1 LIGFFVNMLVMRT
14 DMSGNPSF
22 RELLERVKQMTL
34 AAYQHQDLPF
44 EQIIEMLQPERTFS
58 RTPLYQVEF
67 TLQNAPLEPLE
78 TRGLRF
84 APLNVPLKSS
94 ETDFNLMMSES
105 GDALVGEVV
114 YSTDLFDAGTI
125 ERMADHFQIL
135 LQGIV
140 AEPERRILELALTTN
155 TEAQALLARWN
166 GGATR
171 IVSENSRS
179 TFQTVTD

>member
-1 LIGFFVNMLVMRT
+1 MLVMRT

-34 AAYQHQDLPF
+34 AAYQHQDVPF

-105 GDALVGEVV
+105 GDALVGEVI
-114 YSTDLFDAGTI
+114 YSTDLFDADTI
-125 ERMADHFQIL
+125 ERMADHFQTL
-135 LQGIV
+135 LRGIV
-140 AEPERRILELALTTN
+140 EEPERRILELALTTN

-171 IVSENSRS
+171 VVSENSRS
-179 TFQTVTD
+179 TFRTVTD